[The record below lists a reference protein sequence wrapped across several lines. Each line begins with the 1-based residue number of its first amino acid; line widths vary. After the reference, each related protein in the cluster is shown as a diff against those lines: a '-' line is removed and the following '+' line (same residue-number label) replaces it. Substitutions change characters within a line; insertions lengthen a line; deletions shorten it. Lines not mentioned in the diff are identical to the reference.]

1 MPKWKMI
8 FLDIL
13 GKTNDHRVNN
23 VLSNLSI
30 LVGWSSV
37 IPNILHFIAASV
49 FAPKADPS

>member
-23 VLSNLSI
+23 VFSTLSI

-37 IPNILHFIAASV
+37 IPNILHFTAASV
-49 FAPKADPS
+49 FGTKS